1 MGRPGY
7 EMAAGD
13 GPGRLRA
20 AHADRERVIDTL
32 KAAYVYGLVTKNEL
46 DERVSRT
53 FAARTHAQLAVIT
66 ADIPSGLAPLRP
78 APARASAPAA
88 ARDRAIMAT
97 AILTGLAWVAAF
109 VVSPDAG
116 PGASV

>member
-1 MGRPGY
+1 MGGPGY

-20 AHADRERVIDTL
+20 SDADRERVIDTL
-32 KAAYVYGLVTKNEL
+32 KAAYVYGLVSKNEL
-46 DERVSRT
+46 DERVSQT

-78 APARASAPAA
+78 AAGHNRRSPASLPASAVVQ
-88 ARDRAIMAT
+88 
-97 AILTGLAWVAAF
+97 LTFLL
-109 VVSPDAG
+109 S
-116 PGASV
+116 